1 MKFYRRLSGFVIL
14 SLAFSFFSPALH
26 ADDEGMFPFD
36 NIPRAEIKSRYGF
49 NVSDAWLKKI
59 QMAAV
64 RFGTGGSGSFVSPE
78 GLLLTNYH
86 VALDVLQKLSTKD
99 RNYVRDGFQ
108 AATRADALKAEGIE
122 LNVLVS
128 IEDVTAQV
136 EDALKDKTGDVNAV
150 RQAVLNQLKEER
162 SKATGLRADTVA
174 FYGGAQYE
182 IYLYKRYTDVRLE
195 FAPEY
200 AVALFGGDTDNFKYP
215 RHGLDMAF
223 FRVYEN
229 NAPIK
234 SENFLS
240 FSTAGAK
247 ENDLLFVAGYP
258 LQSSRLSI
266 APHLKHLRDG
276 TYPLFIDRLK
286 RIQSVLQK
294 YSALG
299 PEQAR
304 SATNDLFAVE
314 NGLKAFTG
322 QLKALQRDSLIE
334 HRLKEEESLRRAL
347 ASDPARA
354 KEYAEAYEAIATAY
368 KNLASYE
375 GVYYSLDGGAGFD
388 TSLFNPARIIAR
400 LAIENTKPNEA
411 RFPAFTDSRRPGL
424 LQSLYSPPGEIDKAL
439 EKAKLANS
447 LSLVRDQ
454 LGSDNPLAK
463 KILNGKTP
471 EARAAELIDGTRVG
485 DVEFRKELIA
495 GGLAAVE
502 KSTDPMIALAYAI
515 EPETRAIRKRYET
528 EVLAVQNAA
537 YAKLARL
544 SRVGRGSLA
553 YPDANYTL
561 RLTYGVMRGYADV
574 PPFTDFGGL
583 FASAQQ
589 HQNQEPYQL
598 PANWL
603 GKQTSLNLHTPLNFI
618 TTHDATIGSS
628 GSPVLNRNAEVVGL
642 LFDLNEQSLS
652 NKFSYD
658 ETQARSIC
666 LDARAI
672 IESLDKVYASKDIV
686 AELLKK

>member
-1 MKFYRRLSGFVIL
+1 MKFYRRLSGFVVL
-14 SLAFSFFSPALH
+14 SLAFPLFSPALH
-26 ADDEGMFPFD
+26 ADEGMFPFD

-49 NVSDAWLKKI
+49 DLSDAWLKKV
-59 QMAAV
+59 QMASV
-64 RFGTGGSGSFVSPE
+64 RFGGSGSGSFVSPE

-86 VALDVLQKLSTKD
+86 VALDILQKLSTKD
-99 RNYVRDGFQ
+99 KNYVRDGFR
-108 AATRADALKAEGIE
+108 AATRADALKVPGIE

-128 IEDVTAQV
+128 IEDITALV
-136 EDALKDKTGDVNAV
+136 DDALKGKTGDVSAA
-150 RQAVLNQLKEER
+150 RQAFLTQLKEER
-162 SKATGLRADTVA
+162 GKATGLRVDTMA
-174 FYGGAQYE
+174 FYKGAQRQLYS
-182 IYLYKRYTDVRLE
+182 YKRYTDVRLE

-200 AVALFGGDTDNFKYP
+200 AVALFGGDTDNFKFP

-229 NAPIK
+229 DAPIK
-234 SENFLS
+234 SENYLS
-240 FSTAGAK
+240 FSIAGTK
-247 ENDLLFVAGYP
+247 ENDLLFVAGHP
-258 LQSSRLSI
+258 DQTSRLSI
-266 APHLKHLRDG
+266 APHLKHMRDG
-276 TYPLFIDRLK
+276 TYPLFTERLK
-286 RIQSVLQK
+286 RIQTVLQK
-294 YSALG
+294 HSALG

-314 NGLKAFTG
+314 NGLKTFAG

-334 HRLKEEESLRRAL
+334 NRLKEEESLRRAL
-347 ASDPARA
+347 AADPARA
-354 KEYAEAYEAIATAY
+354 KEYAEAYDAIATAY

-375 GVYYSLDGGAGFD
+375 GVYYSLDSGAGFD
-388 TSLFNPARIIAR
+388 TSLFNPARVIAR

-411 RFPAFTDSRRPGL
+411 RFPAFTDSRREGL
-424 LQSLYSPPGEIDKAL
+424 LNRLYAPPGTIDKPL

-454 LGSDNPLAK
+454 LGADSPLAK

-471 EARAAELIDGTRVG
+471 EARSAELIDGTRLA
-485 DVEFRKELIA
+485 DIEFRKELVA

-502 KSTDPMIALAYAI
+502 RTTDPMVALAYAI
-515 EPETRAIRKRYET
+515 EPETRAVRKRFET
-528 EVLAVQNAA
+528 EVVAVENDN
-537 YAKLARL
+537 YPKLARL
-544 SRVGRGSLA
+544 SRVGRGAMA
-553 YPDANYTL
+553 YPDANFTL

-574 PPFTDFGGL
+574 PSSTNFDGL

-589 HQNQEPYQL
+589 RQNQEPFKL
-598 PANWL
+598 PENWL
-603 GKQTSLNLHTPLNFI
+603 AKKASLNLRTPLNFI
-618 TTHDATIGSS
+618 TTHDVTIGSS

-652 NKFSYD
+652 NKFGYD

-672 IESLDKVYASKDIV
+672 IESLAKVYASKDIV